1 MSLHSTKS
9 LIFAVLE
16 KFNFVVSQNGQK
28 DERERQRERERGIC
42 NERIFIPIFLASS
55 C

>member
-16 KFNFVVSQNGQK
+16 KFSILQFPKMGK
-28 DERERQRERERGIC
+28 KMRERERERERERGIYD
-42 NERIFIPIFLASS
+42 ERIFIPIF
-55 C
+55 

>member
-16 KFNFVVSQNGQK
+16 KFSILQFPKMGKKMRV
-28 DERERQRERERGIC
+28 RERER
-42 NERIFIPIFLASS
+42 ERERERDI
-55 C
+55 